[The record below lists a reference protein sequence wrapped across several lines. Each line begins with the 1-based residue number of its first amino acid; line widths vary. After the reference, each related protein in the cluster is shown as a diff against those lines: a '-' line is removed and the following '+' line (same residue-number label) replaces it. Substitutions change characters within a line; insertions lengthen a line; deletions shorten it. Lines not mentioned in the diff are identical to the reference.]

1 MLLHC
6 HDVADGQ
13 TMPGEVVGSFDVE
26 PAVQVLQTVNLI
38 AVMVQRSGV
47 DQLIVIGVRL
57 KPLLL

>member
-13 TMPGEVVGSFDVE
+13 AMSGEVIGSFDVE